1 MTAMNKPHV
10 VVDIS
15 PAGSV
20 SVDAKCFQGSDCA
33 KATEQIEIVLGGG
46 GRKTKKKKPEFHA
59 PAGARQANKLTF

>member
-1 MTAMNKPHV
+1 MANNQPHV

-20 SVDAKCFQGSDCA
+20 TVDAKCFQGSNCA

-46 GRKTKKKKPEFHA
+46 GKKTKKKKPEYHA
-59 PAGARQANKLTF
+59 PAGAKQTNKLTF